1 MRRSGSSSCMLR
13 PKNSFSAEDLQ
24 RLALENH
31 HQMKLS
37 TTVLTVN
44 KLPNYCTDRLYMLS
58 ELQVHSNSIDF
69 LCDLNNNNNNGN
81 SSVGSADNTVSTEE
95 EEDEDNDKEVQDV
108 RLPPSIILYLLW
120 KPNTYPT
127 PQSFVDGPLSESVK
141 QCLLANGDEVND
153 QQTNSHDVSPKT
165 PPYNNSASAPN
176 SPIRRQQL
184 SVGAVSFDKLKR
196 DTLQD
201 DWGNNSA
208 DISRSKRASIEETN
222 QKQMTKIYVVVDRIS
237 PSETTATD
245 TDAVD
250 DGIGE
255 LPDFSIGS
263 SSFDQT
269 DYSTS
274 TAAVNSSIQNHSQSQ
289 QHTSNEMTSQH
300 NNEIKMAEKLAK
312 SVSSNK
318 FLRGSV
324 DGISIGITSDA
335 RAAPGLEA
343 CMDAVCR
350 GSKER
355 RKAVRDYRLKKKSSV
370 ISSSSSREEQAMQHL
385 RDKSPERSPVAI
397 VAMQPDDLECTDND
411 HHSHSHHHH
420 HSEEVEVSPNIL
432 QCRVATEWNGLG
444 ECNTFTDRA
453 MQDWRKAWNVS
464 DVSSDVQNGM
474 KGSSSGN
481 HSGRAVRPKVPRIN
495 RRKELDN
502 GYDDDEKY
510 ADEPIST
517 VMITVLLVGIVA
529 YGWNLYGDI
538 IMRIFFGDDGVLNP
552 PKR

>member
-24 RLALENH
+24 RLASEPTSI
-31 HQMKLS
+31 LS

-95 EEDEDNDKEVQDV
+95 EEEAEDKEVQAV
-108 RLPPSIILYLLW
+108 ILPPSIILYLLW

-127 PQSFVDGPLSESVK
+127 PQSFVDGPLSECVK
-141 QCLLANGDEVND
+141 QCLLANGDDVND
-153 QQTNSHDVSPKT
+153 QHTNSYDVSPKT
-165 PPYNNSASAPN
+165 PPYNSRSAPN
-176 SPIRRQQL
+176 SPIRRQHQL
-184 SVGAVSFDKLKR
+184 GVGAVNFDKLKR

-201 DWGNNSA
+201 EWGNSA
-208 DISRSKRASIEETN
+208 DISRSRRASIEETN

-245 TDAVD
+245 TDAAD

-274 TAAVNSSIQNHSQSQ
+274 TANHSSIQPSNPSQ
-289 QHTSNEMTSQH
+289 QQQQTSNETSQH
-300 NNEIKMAEKLAK
+300 NTEIKMAEKLAK

-318 FLRGSV
+318 FLRSTI

-355 RKAVRDYRLKKKSSV
+355 RKAVRDYRLKKKSSG
-370 ISSSSSREEQAMQHL
+370 ISSSSSSSSREEQALQHL

-397 VAMQPDDLECTDND
+397 VAIQPDDLECTDND

-420 HSEEVEVSPNIL
+420 HSEEEGVTEISHNIL
-432 QCRVATEWNGLG
+432 QCRVSTEWNGLG

-453 MQDWRKAWNVS
+453 MKDWRKAWNVS
-464 DVSSDVQNGM
+464 DVSSDEIVNG
-474 KGSSSGN
+474 SSGN
-481 HSGRAVRPKVPRIN
+481 NTGRAVRPKVPRIN
-495 RRKELDN
+495 RRKEIDN
-502 GYDDDEKY
+502 DYDEKY

-517 VMITVLLVGIVA
+517 VMITVLLVGIAA
-529 YGWNLYGDI
+529 YIWNLYGDI
-538 IMRIFFGDDGVLNP
+538 IMKVFFGDDGILNP

>member
-24 RLALENH
+24 RLASEPTSI
-31 HQMKLS
+31 LS

-69 LCDLNNNNNNGN
+69 LCDLNNSNTGN

-95 EEDEDNDKEVQDV
+95 EEDDDNEKEVQV
-108 RLPPSIILYLLW
+108 ILPPSIILYLLW

-127 PQSFVDGPLSESVK
+127 PRSFVDGPLSECVK
-141 QCLLANGDEVND
+141 QCLLANGDEVLD
-153 QQTNSHDVSPKT
+153 NSSYDVSPKT
-165 PPYNNSASAPN
+165 PPYNSGSAPN

-184 SVGAVSFDKLKR
+184 GVGAVNFDKLKR

-201 DWGNNSA
+201 EWGNSA
-208 DISRSKRASIEETN
+208 DISRSRRASIEETSK

-274 TAAVNSSIQNHSQSQ
+274 TANNSSIQPLNHSQSQ
-289 QHTSNEMTSQH
+289 TSNEQH
-300 NNEIKMAEKLAK
+300 NTEIKMAEKLAK

-318 FLRGSV
+318 FLRSSI

-355 RKAVRDYRLKKKSSV
+355 RKAVRDYRLKKKS
-370 ISSSSSREEQAMQHL
+370 ISSSSSSSGSSREEQALQHL

-397 VAMQPDDLECTDND
+397 VAIQPDDLECTDND
-411 HHSHSHHHH
+411 HHSHSHSHHH
-420 HSEEVEVSPNIL
+420 HSEEEVSPNIL
-432 QCRVATEWNGLG
+432 QCRVSTEWNGLG
-444 ECNTFTDRA
+444 EYNTFTDRA
-453 MQDWRKAWNVS
+453 MKDWRKAWNVA
-464 DVSSDVQNGM
+464 DVNSDVQNGIN
-474 KGSSSGN
+474 GSSSGN
-481 HSGRAVRPKVPRIN
+481 NTGRAVRPKVPRIN
-495 RRKELDN
+495 RRKEIDN
-502 GYDDDEKY
+502 DYDEKY

-529 YGWNLYGDI
+529 YVWKLYGNI
-538 IMRIFFGDDGVLNP
+538 IMSVLFGDDGILNP
-552 PKR
+552 TR

>member
-1 MRRSGSSSCMLR
+1 MLR
-13 PKNSFSAEDLQ
+13 PKNLFSAEDLQ
-24 RLALENH
+24 RLASEPTS
-31 HQMKLS
+31 MKLS

-69 LCDLNNNNNNGN
+69 LCDLNTN
-81 SSVGSADNTVSTEE
+81 SSIDSLNSADNTVSTEVE
-95 EEDEDNDKEVQDV
+95 EEDNNVQAV
-108 RLPPSIILYLLW
+108 ILPPSIILYLLW

-127 PQSFVDGPLSESVK
+127 PQSFVDGPLSECVK
-141 QCLLANGDEVND
+141 QCLLANGDEVLE
-153 QQTNSHDVSPKT
+153 NSSSYDVSPKT
-165 PPYNNSASAPN
+165 PPYNSRSAPN
-176 SPIRRQQL
+176 SPTRRQHQL
-184 SVGAVSFDKLKR
+184 GVGAVSFDKLKR

-201 DWGNNSA
+201 EWGNSA
-208 DISRSKRASIEETN
+208 DISRSRRASIEETSN

-237 PSETTATD
+237 PSETTTD

-274 TAAVNSSIQNHSQSQ
+274 TELPPNHSQSQ
-289 QHTSNEMTSQH
+289 QHTSNETSQH
-300 NNEIKMAEKLAK
+300 NTEIKMAEKLAK

-318 FLRGSV
+318 FLRGSI

-355 RKAVRDYRLKKKSSV
+355 RKAVRDYRLVGKKKKCSGISS
-370 ISSSSSREEQAMQHL
+370 SSSSSREEQALQRL

-397 VAMQPDDLECTDND
+397 VAIQPDDLECTDND
-411 HHSHSHHHH
+411 HHHSHSHHHH
-420 HSEEVEVSPNIL
+420 SEEEVSPNIL
-432 QCRVATEWNGLG
+432 QCRVSTEWNGLG

-464 DVSSDVQNGM
+464 ETLLDENGINGM
-474 KGSSSGN
+474 SSGN
-481 HSGRAVRPKVPRIN
+481 NTRRAVRPKVPRIN
-495 RRKELDN
+495 RRKEIDN
-502 GYDDDEKY
+502 DYDDENKY

-529 YGWNLYGDI
+529 YVWNLYGHI
-538 IMRIFFGDDGVLNP
+538 IMSVLFGDDGGRTL
-552 PKR
+552 

>member
-1 MRRSGSSSCMLR
+1 MLR

-24 RLALENH
+24 RLASENQ

-69 LCDLNNNNNNGN
+69 LCDLNNNSNGN

-95 EEDEDNDKEVQDV
+95 EEAEDNDKEVQDV
-108 RLPPSIILYLLW
+108 ILPPSIILYLLW

-127 PQSFVDGPLSESVK
+127 PRSFVDGPLSECVK
-141 QCLLANGDEVND
+141 QCLLANGDEVLE
-153 QQTNSHDVSPKT
+153 NSNSSYDVSPKT
-165 PPYNNSASAPN
+165 PPYNSRSAPN
-176 SPIRRQQL
+176 SPTRRYQL
-184 SVGAVSFDKLKR
+184 GLGAVSFDKLKR

-201 DWGNNSA
+201 EWVNST
-208 DISRSKRASIEETN
+208 DISRSRRASIEETK

-237 PSETTATD
+237 PSETTTIT
-245 TDAVD
+245 TDAID
-250 DGIGE
+250 DGIGD

-274 TAAVNSSIQNHSQSQ
+274 TELPPNHSQSQ
-289 QHTSNEMTSQH
+289 QHTSNETSQH
-300 NNEIKMAEKLAK
+300 NTEIKMAEKLAK

-318 FLRGSV
+318 FLRGSI

-355 RKAVRDYRLKKKSSV
+355 RKAVRDYRLKKKSSG
-370 ISSSSSREEQAMQHL
+370 ISSSSSTCREEQALQQL

-397 VAMQPDDLECTDND
+397 VAMEPDDLECTNND
-411 HHSHSHHHH
+411 HHH
-420 HSEEVEVSPNIL
+420 HSEEEVSPNIL
-432 QCRVATEWNGLG
+432 QCRVSTEWNGLG

-453 MQDWRKAWNVS
+453 MQDWRRAWNVS
-464 DVSSDVQNGM
+464 DASLDENGIN
-474 KGSSSGN
+474 GSSGN
-481 HSGRAVRPKVPRIN
+481 NTGRAVRPKVPRIN
-495 RRKELDN
+495 RRQELDN
-502 GYDDDEKY
+502 DYDDENKY

-517 VMITVLLVGIVA
+517 VMITVLLVGIAA
-529 YGWNLYGDI
+529 YLWNLYGDI
-538 IMRIFFGDDGVLNP
+538 LFGDDGILFNP
-552 PKR
+552 PRR